1 MTTTGTARDGYRAEL
16 LAVYR
21 ATPTTLAALLRQV
34 RAADEAR
41 VGGEDEE
48 AWSIVEVVCHLRD
61 AEARVLERV
70 RAMLERDRPELAA
83 YDQAALA
90 ESANYRAQS
99 LPEASADFARLR
111 AEQIALLSALTP
123 EQWERAGLHEES
135 GPITI
140 ESLTAH
146 MAAHDAIHLAQI
158 AGRLLNQ
165 SI

>member
-16 LAVYR
+16 LAVYG
-21 ATPTTLAALLRQV
+21 ATPTTLAALLRQAREDEV
-34 RAADEAR
+34 RA
-41 VGGEDEE
+41 GGQDEE

-70 RAMLERDRPELAA
+70 RTMLEEERPQLAA

-90 ESANYRAQS
+90 ESANYRTQS
-99 LPEASADFARLR
+99 LPEAYTDFARLR
-111 AEQIALLSALTP
+111 AEQLALLSALTP
-123 EQWERAGLHEES
+123 AQWERGGLHEES

-158 AGRLLNQ
+158 ARRLMSGQ
-165 SI
+165 G